1 MKYLTH
7 FFYISID
14 SKQECAAWQCLG
26 LSLLFLG
33 SFPTHYKIL
42 KLKRFSIF
50 KNHGILWFKIFCMYI
65 VTHDHILCWKI
76 SWWRRKQLFLNFL
89 PMGSFFSHKFSNW
102 DRYQILNTHIFETS
116 GHIFISFHRLD
127 RVGKTLPKI
136 IILTQFTD

>member
-26 LSLLFLG
+26 LSLFIG
-33 SFPTHYKIL
+33 SFPTYYKIL

-76 SWWRRKQLFLNFL
+76 SCHGEEKMFLNFL
-89 PMGSFFSHKFSNW
+89 PKGSFCSHKFSNW
-102 DRYQILNTHIFETS
+102 DTKYIVNTHIFETS
-116 GHIFISFHRLD
+116 GHFFISCHRLD

>member
-1 MKYLTH
+1 MKYSTH
-7 FFYISID
+7 FFCISID

-42 KLKRFSIF
+42 KFKRFPIF

-65 VTHDHILCWKI
+65 VTHPVLKNILMAK
-76 SWWRRKQLFLNFL
+76 KKLFLNFC
-89 PMGSFFSHKFSNW
+89 PKGSFCSHKFSNW
-102 DRYQILNTHIFETS
+102 DTKYIVNTHIFETS

-127 RVGKTLPKI
+127 RVGKTLPKS